1 MAVNTQFSIAAHIM
15 AGLGYRCSQDTRSA
29 QLALSVN
36 TSASF
41 VRRTLSKLSKAGLVA
56 TTKGKNG
63 SCKLARDAAKISLL
77 DIYKAVGAPEVFS
90 IHHYKPQKPCPVSC
104 HIKHS
109 LGKVLKKTQ
118 NAAEA
123 SLARIS
129 LAEVLADIKKT

>member
-1 MAVNTQFSIAAHIM
+1 MAVNTQFAIAVHLM

-29 QLALSVN
+29 QLARSVN

-41 VRRTLSKLSKAGLVA
+41 IRRTLSKLSKAGLVT

-63 SCKLARDAAKISLL
+63 SCKLARDATKISLL
-77 DIYKAVGAPEVFS
+77 DIYRAVGAPEVFS

-104 HIKHS
+104 RIKDS
-109 LGKVLKKTQ
+109 LGKVLLKTQ
-118 NAAEA
+118 NAAET

-129 LAEVLADIKKT
+129 LAEVLADIQKN